1 MNNMKEDNVMV
12 RNNIEEIISLF
23 KNDIDNVIKQERYK
37 WDAITWY
44 QNHWDIDANDF
55 GAMIEEAL
63 SKANNLL
70 KSANSFPYGM
80 IVKFA
85 KEFPEEA
92 RNLFK
97 TLYDEDK
104 PFEERFNAFR
114 ERQDQWIIEMKKAG
128 VNPDKSLAHYQ
139 DLHAITVYLMFQYP
153 AKYFIYKYTPFN
165 EFVKRIQLELP
176 KSNQKD
182 NVQKFNNFNTLCE
195 LILSVVKEDED
206 LIQMYKEKL
215 GGNYSEDEYLHFLTH
230 DIFYY
235 GGVYL
240 KKEDIDYSKYW
251 PTKEEYDPGLSK
263 EDWIDYL
270 QTIEMPEH
278 PSPMQMLKAMM
289 EMGGEATCSQLA
301 EKYGG
306 THNRY
311 IGCTFNLGR
320 RVKKYFNLNACMDNG
335 QDCYFVFPFLG
346 RELSEGNGGYS
357 YLIRPELQEA
367 LKELDLSSFDL
378 YVTGTDDMD
387 CEENTYVEEKITY
400 GKETDINLN
409 TILYGPPGTGKTYH
423 TLYYAVAIAENKPLS
438 EVINEDYYEIL
449 KRYNYHKSEGYIE
462 FITFHQSYGY
472 EEFIEGIKPKVKE
485 KELSYELNDGIFKR
499 FCNKAKDQDKNY
511 VFIIDEI
518 NRGNISKIFGELITL
533 IEDTKRL
540 GKKESMK
547 VKLPYTNE
555 IFGVPKNVYIL
566 GTMNTADRSIA
577 MIDTALRRRFR
588 FEEMMPDVN
597 VLQKHNVD
605 KIGELDVAEMLRVM
619 NERITYLYDREHTIG
634 HSFFLDLKE
643 DLSVEKLGLIFKN
656 SIVPLLQ
663 EYFYDDYERIQMVLG
678 DNDKDKQ
685 DNLKF
690 IISENL
696 ESKSIFKGDTSN
708 IDLPTK
714 KYRIN
719 EEAFKNI
726 ESYVQIMK

>member
-165 EFVKRIQLELP
+165 EFVKRIHLDLP
-176 KSNQKD
+176 KTNQKD
-182 NVQKFNNFNTLCE
+182 NIKKFNNFNILCD
-195 LILSVVKEDED
+195 LIISVIKEDND
-206 LIQMYKEKL
+206 LIQMYKNKL
-215 GGNYSEDEYLHFLTH
+215 GGNYSIDEYLHFLTH
-230 DIFYY
+230 DIIYY

-240 KKEDIDYSKYW
+240 KKDGQQEIDYSKYW
-251 PTKEEYDPGLSK
+251 PSKEEYDPELSK
-263 EDWIDYL
+263 EDWIKYL
-270 QTIEMPEH
+270 KEIEMPEH
-278 PSPMQMLKAMM
+278 PFPMQMLKAMM
-289 EMGGEATCSQLA
+289 DMGGEATCSQLSK
-301 EKYGG
+301 KYGG
-306 THNRY
+306 TSNRY
-311 IGCTFNLGR
+311 IGCTINLSK
-320 RVKKYFNLNACMDNG
+320 RVKKYFDLNPCMDNG
-335 QDCYFVFPFLG
+335 DERFFAIPFLG
-346 RELSEGNGGYS
+346 RRVNNKEDGVYS

-367 LKELDLSSFDL
+367 LNELDLSSINMF
-378 YVTGTDDMD
+378 VN
-387 CEENTYVEEKITY
+387 ENSIEITY
-400 GKETDINLN
+400 GSGTDIELN

-423 TLYYAVAIAENKPLS
+423 TAYYAVAIAENKHLS
-438 EVINEDYYEIL
+438 EVIDEDYEKII
-449 KRYNYHKSEGYIE
+449 KRYNYHKTNGNIE
-462 FITFHQSYGY
+462 FVTFHQSYGY
-472 EEFIEGIKPKVKE
+472 EEFIEGIKPEVKDE
-485 KELSYELNDGIFKR
+485 KLRYENKDGIFKK
-499 FCNKAKDQDKNY
+499 FCLKAKPNDRKNY

-540 GKKESMK
+540 DKDEAME
-547 VKLPYTNE
+547 VRLPYTNE
-555 IFGVPKNVYIL
+555 PFGVPKNVYIL

-577 MIDTALRRRFR
+577 MMDTALRRRFKFR
-588 FEEMMPDVN
+588 EMMPDVE
-597 VLQKHNVD
+597 VLRKHHVD
-605 KIGELDVAEMLRVM
+605 KIGDLDVAEMLKVM

-643 DLSVEKLGLIFKN
+643 NLSVERLGLIFKN
-656 SIVPLLQ
+656 SIIPLLQ
-663 EYFYDDYERIQMVLG
+663 EYFYDDYERIQLVLG
-678 DNDKDKQ
+678 DNDKDKP
-685 DNLKF
+685 DEFKF
-690 IISENL
+690 IVDDKLVS
-696 ESKSIFKGDTSN
+696 SSVFKGKVDY
-708 IDLPTK
+708 IDIPEK
-714 KYRIN
+714 KYKIN
-719 EEAFKNI
+719 EEAFLNI
-726 ESYVQIMK
+726 ESYIRII